1 MLEKGSVRIFT
12 FLGIPVRIHW
22 SFGLLLVWIWYIG
35 QRTGMVWPAL
45 GVLALLVFSLFIC
58 VVLHEF
64 GHAIMA
70 RRYGVITKDII
81 LSPIGGM
88 ARLNRIPEKP
98 LQELAVALAGPMV
111 NVVIAIL
118 LGLVLWFFLPDK
130 LTVIRDPEISIYW
143 IGNIIPALFW
153 MNIMLVF
160 FNLIPAFPMDGGRVL
175 RAGLAMQFGRL
186 KATKWAAHIGKA
198 IAVLFVVLAFYWGH
212 FFLGLIGVFV
222 FIMGEQEYRAVKT
235 DLLLKHIKLSDV
247 IRTDYQVIPPDMR
260 LIDALSVIR
269 HSLAVNIPI
278 GEPARGL
285 IGYLNARD
293 LISMLK
299 SDEES
304 ENLEVLQVMK
314 SFPGEFMEH
323 TSIEAIMPIFHKNRN
338 ACVLVKDIWGNIIGI
353 IDADQIDH
361 ALYWHNH
368 LRKPT
373 V

>member
-35 QRTGMVWPAL
+35 QRKGMEWPAL
-45 GVLALLVFSLFIC
+45 GVLALFVFSLFIF
-58 VVLHEF
+58 VIMHEF

-70 RRYGVITKDII
+70 RRYGVITRDII

-98 LQELAVALAGPMV
+98 VQELAVALAGPMV

-118 LGLVLWFFLPDK
+118 LGLVGWFFLPDK

-175 RAGLAMQFGRL
+175 RAGLAMRFGRL

-198 IAVLFVVLAFYWGH
+198 IAVLFVALAIYWGH

-222 FIMGEQEYRAVKT
+222 FIMGEQEYRSVRT
-235 DLLLKHIKLSDV
+235 EMLLQHIKLSDV
-247 IRTDYQVIPPDMR
+247 VRIDYQVLPPNMS
-260 LIDALSVIR
+260 LLDALIVVR

-278 GEPARGL
+278 GDNAQNL
-285 IGYLNARD
+285 IGYMNARD
-293 LISMLK
+293 LISHLK
-299 SDEES
+299 SGVDAG
-304 ENLEVLQVMK
+304 NTEVSIVMK
-314 SFPGEFMEH
+314 SFPGEYVEH
-323 TSIEAIMPIFHKNRN
+323 TSIETIMPVFQKNRN
-338 ACVLVKDIWGNIIGI
+338 ACVLVRDVWGKVKGI
-353 IDADQIDH
+353 IDSDQIDH

-368 LRKPT
+368 LK
-373 V
+373 

>member
-1 MLEKGSVRIFT
+1 MLKKGSIRIFT

-35 QRTGMVWPAL
+35 QRTGMEWPAM

-58 VVLHEF
+58 VILHEF

-70 RRYGVITKDII
+70 RRYGVITRDII

-98 LQELAVALAGPMV
+98 SQELAVALAGPMV
-111 NVVIAIL
+111 NVVIATI
-118 LGLVLWFFLPDK
+118 LGLVGWFFLPDK
-130 LTVIRDPEISIYW
+130 LTVIGDTEISIYW
-143 IGNIIPALFW
+143 IGNFLPLLFW

-175 RAGLAMQFGRL
+175 RAGLAMRFGRL
-186 KATKWAAHIGKA
+186 KATKWAAYIGKL
-198 IAVLFVVLAFYWGH
+198 IAVLFVALAIYWGH

-235 DLLLKHIKLSDV
+235 DMLLQHIKLSDV
-247 IRTDYQVIPPDMR
+247 IRTDYQVLPPNMR
-260 LIDALSVIR
+260 LVDAMAVIR

-278 GEPARGL
+278 GDNAVEL
-285 IGYLNARD
+285 VGYINARD
-293 LISMLK
+293 LISQLK
-299 SDEES
+299 SGDDAANS
-304 ENLEVLQVMK
+304 EVLGIIK
-314 SFPGEFMEH
+314 TFPGEFMEH
-323 TSIEAIMPIFHKNRN
+323 TSIDAIMPIFQKNRN
-338 ACVLVKDIWGNIIGI
+338 ACVLVRDIWGNIKGI
-353 IDADQIDH
+353 IDSDQIDH

-368 LRKPT
+368 LK
-373 V
+373 